1 MHRLEILVHVFYPRY
16 GRHPLSAILGR
27 GNRLEPE
34 LGGFLQGL
42 LGLQNNESIEQQLQC
57 PRWRREELKIKKKS
71 VINFGNS
78 YYLESNTHIR

>member
-57 PRWRREELKIKKKS
+57 PRWRREELKIKKKRYQ
-71 VINFGNS
+71 FRK
-78 YYLESNTHIR
+78 LLLP